1 MVPTL
6 TMELMKYINRST
18 SVVPLSRDDDALG
31 GVFTQEDKDYD
42 VDEDVLYAGVIEHN
56 NIKYDVAINRRLHL
70 VCLADNGDYDTP
82 EMCHYYWA
90 LEPEDVYLPDDFA
103 ENDE

>member
-1 MVPTL
+1 MVPKL
-6 TMELMKYINRST
+6 TMELMAYINRST

-31 GVFTQEDKDYD
+31 GVFTQEDKEYD
-42 VDEDVLYAGVIEHN
+42 VDEDVLYAGIIEHN

-70 VCLADNGDYDTP
+70 VCIADNGDYDTP

-103 ENDE
+103 END

>member
-42 VDEDVLYAGVIEHN
+42 VDEDVLYAGIIEHN

-70 VCLADNGDYDTP
+70 VCIADNGDYDTP